1 MGNARPC
8 QVTSHL
14 ESVASEPRG
23 VLRAR
28 RWYHILSRDEKAR
41 AAAEKRRAKAKKVI
55 SRPIRH
61 PNFKNLSNLQAIA
74 AMHDADVGACLF
86 RPSEKGTDQITLTI
100 KVRLGLRC
108 RQAVMLR

>member
-1 MGNARPC
+1 MGNVRPC

-14 ESVASEPRG
+14 RSIRAGG
-23 VLRAR
+23 VCCGR

-108 RQAVMLR
+108 RQAAMLC